1 VLDHLDPERKYIQHR
16 LFRENCVATEEGVY
30 IKDLRIF
37 SNRNMS
43 DMIIVDNAAYSFAFQ
58 VDNGLPIIPYYE
70 NKNDEE
76 LLILSQYLKAIYQVK
91 DVREINRKV
100 FKLNRFL
107 DFQDP
112 LELIQEVFP
121 EYID

>member
-1 VLDHLDPERKYIQHR
+1 M
-16 LFRENCVATEEGVY
+16 FRENCVATEEGVY

-37 SNRNMS
+37 ANRNMS

-70 NKNDEE
+70 NKTDEE

-112 LELIQEVFP
+112 IELIQEVFP